1 MTVTTSGTKSWS
13 ISSAFKSSD
22 KRVEGNKTDSSEKLL
37 SPAAMCL
44 EIPLSLKAEKTVQTA
59 REACAQIIAGKDDRL
74 IVVVG
79 PCSIHDP
86 EQALEYARKLKAS
99 LSLFP
104 DLVILMR
111 SYFEKP
117 RTTVGWKG
125 LINDPDLNGTF
136 QINKGLW
143 IARKLLRDL
152 TELGLPLAV
161 ELLDTFSPQYLSDF
175 ISWGAIGART
185 TESQPHREMASGRPH
200 PVGFK
205 NGTDGSIGVAI
216 DAIKSAAAPHA
227 FVAMNHEGVA
237 SISRTPGNPDLHLI
251 LRGGNKGP
259 NYAEID
265 VAEAIK
271 SISKQMP
278 LKNPSIMIDCSH
290 GNSQKDHRNQHKV
303 VHSICDQLKA
313 GNPFING
320 VMLESNIHEGRQE
333 LPSKGPGGLKYGV
346 SITDAC
352 IDFENTIQILCDLQR
367 TVVHRRSLLDT
378 LLADDNKTPFGLLP
392 SIFE

>member
-1 MTVTTSGTKSWS
+1 MSQ
-13 ISSAFKSSD
+13 
-22 KRVEGNKTDSSEKLL
+22 
-37 SPAAMCL
+37 
-44 EIPLSLKAEKTVQTA
+44 EIPLSLKAEKTVQAA
-59 REACAQIIAGKDDRL
+59 RDACAKIISGKDDRL

-117 RTTVGWKG
+117 RTSVGWKG
-125 LINDPDLNGTF
+125 LVNDPDLNGTF
-136 QINKGLW
+136 QIKKGLFT
-143 IARKLLRDL
+143 ARKLLRDL

-216 DAIKSAAAPHA
+216 DAMKSASSPHS
-227 FVAMNHEGVA
+227 FVGMNHEGLA
-237 SISRTPGNPDLHLI
+237 SIIRTKGNQTVHVI
-251 LRGGNKGP
+251 LRGGTRGP
-259 NYAEID
+259 NYSESH
-265 VAEAIK
+265 VTEAIK
-271 SISKQMP
+271 SISKQLP
-278 LKNPSIMIDCSH
+278 LAHPSIMIDCSH
-290 GNSQKDHRNQHKV
+290 GNSEKNHRNQLKV
-303 VHSICDQLKA
+303 AQSICDQLKA
-313 GNPFING
+313 GNPFIGG
-320 VMLESNIHEGRQE
+320 VMLESNINEGRQD
-333 LPSKGPGGLKYGV
+333 LPSKGPAALKHGV

-352 IDFENTIQILCDLQR
+352 IDFESTLTVLKNLQNAVVYRRKLIEDL
-367 TVVHRRSLLDT
+367 V
-378 LLADDNKTPFGLLP
+378 DDNKTLGSFSLSFG
-392 SIFE
+392 SF